1 MNKRTIL
8 IPMLGIS
15 LMVLGCQS
23 PATGQT
29 SISKGQGGKT
39 DKGFPP
45 DSWVFQNDGSG
56 SGA

>member
-1 MNKRTIL
+1 
-8 IPMLGIS
+8 
-15 LMVLGCQS
+15 MVLGCQS